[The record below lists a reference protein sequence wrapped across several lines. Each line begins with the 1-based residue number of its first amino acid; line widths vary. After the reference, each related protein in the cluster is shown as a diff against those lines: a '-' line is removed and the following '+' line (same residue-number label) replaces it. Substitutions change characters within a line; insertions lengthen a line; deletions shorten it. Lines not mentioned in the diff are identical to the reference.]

1 MKINRRVN
9 LLDVGI
15 LDNVIYCA
23 HSYNLDELRKGMM
36 VYDHRLRRI
45 VKIVNVYYSC
55 QLIYLRGIY
64 GGIRF
69 ENGRFWALKE

>member
-1 MKINRRVN
+1 M
-9 LLDVGI
+9 LDVGI

-23 HSYNLDELRKGMM
+23 HLYNLEELRKGMM
-36 VYDHRLRRI
+36 VYDYRLRRI
-45 VKIVNVYYSC
+45 VEIVNVYYSC
-55 QLIYLRGIY
+55 QLIYFRGVY

>member
-1 MKINRRVN
+1 M
-9 LLDVGI
+9 LDVGI

-36 VYDHRLRRI
+36 VYDHRLRHI
-45 VKIVNVYYSC
+45 VEIVNVYYFC

-69 ENGRFWALKE
+69 ENGRFWALKEW

>member
-1 MKINRRVN
+1 M
-9 LLDVGI
+9 LDVGI

-23 HSYNLDELRKGMM
+23 HSYNLEELRKGMM
-36 VYDHRLRRI
+36 VYDYRLRRI
-45 VKIVNVYYSC
+45 VEIVNVYYSC
-55 QLIYLRGIY
+55 QLIYFRGVY